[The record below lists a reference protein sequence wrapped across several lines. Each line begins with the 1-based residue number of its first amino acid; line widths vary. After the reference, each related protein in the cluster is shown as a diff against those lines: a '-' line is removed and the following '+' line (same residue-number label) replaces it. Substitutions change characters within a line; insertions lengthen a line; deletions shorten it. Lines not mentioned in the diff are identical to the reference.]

1 MKTGFRDTQRVAWL
15 SKGRVQLLL
24 LKSRGRYRLVTTAST
39 VYRVPSLHQ
48 RTGHAETTAARDAGS
63 VAARDTE
70 SAVARGAERAV
81 AGGAEREAARG
92 RKRGGASDAR
102 CCDGDSL
109 VRWHLRFAHLNLPML
124 KQMAHQEV
132 TTGTSDD
139 LSGDLDTPC
148 WSCEEVKMTR
158 MSYKKTRA
166 PCAKRPFQK
175 IMSDMCHMGIYA
187 SDFVL
192 THVKWLV
199 GQGHK
204 IEVFNSDQGRE
215 LINNKMTTYLT
226 TQGIEYTWANG
237 YSPEENR
244 LVERMNGIVAAQQ
257 QKLLAGRRRATGAS
271 VSALTCPSCG
281 LGAV

>member
-102 CCDGDSL
+102 CCDADSL

-124 KQMAHQEV
+124 KQMTHQQV
-132 TTGTSDD
+132 TTGMSDD
-139 LSGDLDTPC
+139 LSSDIDTPC
-148 WSCEEVKMTR
+148 WSCEEAKMTR
-158 MSYKKTRA
+158 MSYKKTKTRR
-166 PCAKRPFQK
+166 CQVRPFQK
-175 IMSDMCHMGIYA
+175 IMSDMCHMGIRTYDVGIPDA
-187 SDFVL
+187 KKGRCFRCRVNPFVTL
-192 THVKWLV
+192 LPKLYYTKYSYFHVK
-199 GQGHK
+199 
-204 IEVFNSDQGRE
+204 GR
-215 LINNKMTTYLT
+215 NKRPFSKSLYFGNWTM
-226 TQGIEYTWANG
+226 
-237 YSPEENR
+237 S
-244 LVERMNGIVAAQQ
+244 
-257 QKLLAGRRRATGAS
+257 
-271 VSALTCPSCG
+271 
-281 LGAV
+281 